1 MKGVA
6 AVEGIGDVA
15 IAEVGRV
22 APAAPRVV
30 AQALHG
36 VAVDG
41 GRKASLVVLQR
52 VVHGASVCCSDKD
65 SE

>member
-22 APAAPRVV
+22 ASAAPWVI
-30 AQALHG
+30 AQPFHG

-41 GRKASLVVLQR
+41 GRKAALMVLRR
-52 VVHGASVCCSDKD
+52 VVHGLEDNSITI
-65 SE
+65 